1 MPDVRQQQLISANHA
16 AMLGVLSWGES
27 SGYDLERKIRRSVGL
42 FWSSAKSHV
51 YVTLGRLVEDG
62 LATVR
67 DVEQT
72 GKPDKQLYRI
82 TKEGEL
88 AFDRWLADSP
98 LEPARFRNAFLLKI
112 FFGSRMD
119 LDALIR
125 HIEEGRADVEEEL
138 VQLEAMTKDDDRDT
152 FRRLV
157 LSYGLE
163 VDRARI
169 RWADEA
175 LRALREGKR

>member
-1 MPDVRQQQLISANHA
+1 MPDVKQQQLISANQA
-16 AMLGVLSWGES
+16 AMLGALSWGES
-27 SGYDLERKIRRSVGL
+27 SGYDLERKIRRSVGM

-72 GKPDKQLYRI
+72 GRPDKQLYRI
-82 TKEGEL
+82 TTEGEL
-88 AFDRWLADSP
+88 ALDRWLAEAP

-119 LDALIR
+119 LETLVR

-138 VQLEAMTKDDDRDT
+138 VQLEAMAKDDDRDP

-175 LRALREGKR
+175 LRSLRGGKR